1 MKRGGRAPLRRQ
13 AGMALIA
20 VAAVLVAGTAWL
32 SVSLLG
38 DAQTQSTRRRAK
50 DAATLQEAKAALIAF
65 AAQRAYEPA
74 ENSPGRLPCPED
86 PAYMTDADGDNDG
99 LEAATCTLP
108 AVGRLPWRTLGLA
121 PLRDT
126 SGELLWY
133 AVSPGWAI
141 ATGASPAAVAINS
154 NTPGQITLD
163 GQVPATATPSNTV
176 AALVISP
183 GPPLTLAPTAAQ
195 QAAGCAA
202 RVQTRGALPPDLRN
216 YLECDNATFP
226 ANASFASTV
235 TGNAANTVLNDLM
248 LAISPAEILDRVE
261 PVIAARIERDVV
273 PHLKAY
279 AQDSIDGWA
288 NAQNPAIFPFAA
300 PFASTASSNWQ
311 GASAT
316 YQGLLPLTRSQNCNP
331 ATEAD
336 CSTGFVQWDLAA
348 GASFNWAAASGTSAT
363 RTASCA
369 SSTSTVISCAV
380 TYGGRAGRT
389 SSGTLNSLQI
399 TVTAKNVGMGFKTR
413 PTTAGITAATI
424 SPSAGTTSTKP
435 ARTALT
441 MTASGSVTSTYTVSL
456 PSVACG
462 GNACTTTSTVT
473 IALPTYP
480 DHYVLNPGSPVPGP
494 ASLWWWF
501 KNSAWRDALYYAV
514 APKHTAT
521 GVAQPCTTGVDCLS
535 ITNVSPAGGQRAILI
550 LTGRTLA
557 GAARPSASLSDY
569 VDAVAVSGV
578 SASVNQDGD
587 TTFYKASA
595 TAGLNDRFI
604 VLDSN

>member
-1 MKRGGRAPLRRQ
+1 MRGGGRAPLRRQ

-20 VAAVLVAGTAWL
+20 VAAVLVVGTAWL

-38 DAQTQSTRRRAK
+38 DVQSESARRRAK
-50 DAATLQEAKAALIAF
+50 DAATLQEAKAALIAY
-65 AAQRAYEPA
+65 AAQRAYEPS

-99 LEAATCTLP
+99 LEAVTCALP
-108 AVGRLPWRTLGLA
+108 AVGRLPWRSLGLA
-121 PLRDT
+121 PLRDA

-133 AVSPGWAI
+133 VVSPGWAI

-154 NTPGQITLD
+154 NTLGQITLD
-163 GQVPATATPSNTV
+163 GQAPTPATPSNTV
-176 AALVISP
+176 AALIIAP
-183 GPPLTLAPTAAQ
+183 GPPLTLSPTAAQ
-195 QAAGCAA
+195 QAAGCTA
-202 RVQTRGALPPDLRN
+202 RVQTRGTLPPDLRN
-216 YLECDNATFP
+216 YLECENATLP

-235 TGNAANTVLNDLM
+235 TENTVNTVFNDRVV
-248 LAISPAEILDRVE
+248 AISPAEILDRVE
-261 PVIAARIERDVV
+261 PAIAARIERDVV
-273 PHLKAY
+273 PYLKAY
-279 AQDSIDGWA
+279 AQDTIDGWA

-300 PFASTASSNWQ
+300 PFASSAGSSWQ
-311 GASAT
+311 GAGAT
-316 YQGLLPLTRSQNCNP
+316 YQGLLPLTRSQNCTP
-331 ATEAD
+331 AIDAD

-348 GASFNWAAASGTSAT
+348 GATFNWAAASGTSST

-369 SSTSTVISCAV
+369 SSTSTLISCTV
-380 TYGGRAGRT
+380 TYGGRPGRAT
-389 SSGTLNSLQI
+389 SGTLNSLQI

-424 SPSAGTTSTKP
+424 SPSAGTSSTKP

-462 GNACTTTSTVT
+462 GNACTTTSTIT

-480 DHYVLNPGSPVPGP
+480 DHYVLNPSSPAPGP
-494 ASLWWWF
+494 ASEWWWF
-501 KNSAWRDALYYAV
+501 KNSAWRDVLYYAV

-521 GVAQPCTTGVDCLS
+521 GVAQPCTTGVDCLTV
-535 ITNVSPAGGQRAILI
+535 TNLSPAGGQRAILI

-557 GAARPSASLSDY
+557 GAARPSANLGDY
-569 VDAVAVSGV
+569 VDAVAISGV

-587 TTFYKASA
+587 TTFYKAGAS
-595 TAGLNDRFI
+595 AGLNDRFI